1 MVIEMGNLEN
11 VVKETLGE
19 MKKRQSEIVFVIKT
33 RDERIKKR
41 KEALSYVMCQLEYM
55 DSIIRL
61 GY

>member
-1 MVIEMGNLEN
+1 MGNLEN